1 MSKRPVNRP
10 VKRINCHL
18 YADTIPV
25 IDRFAE
31 VMGVTRAA
39 VIRDL
44 LDQAAPDITA
54 ITERL
59 ATLKSASD
67 PSLVAR
73 AEAIAKTLDANVK
86 KGVSLL

>member
-1 MSKRPVNRP
+1 MTKRP

-18 YADTIPV
+18 YEDTLPT

-31 VMGVTRAA
+31 LMGVTRAA

-44 LDQAAPDITA
+44 LDQSKPTIDAMI
-54 ITERL
+54 ERL
-59 ATLKSASD
+59 AVLKESSD
-67 PSLVAR
+67 PSLLAR
-73 AEAIAKTLDANVK
+73 AEHIAEKLDATVK

>member
-1 MSKRPVNRP
+1 MSERTI
-10 VKRINCHL
+10 KRINCHL
-18 YADTIPV
+18 YEDTLPV

-39 VIRDL
+39 VIRDM
-44 LDQAAPDITA
+44 LDKAAPDIQA

-59 ATLKSASD
+59 EAIKGSPAD
-67 PSLVAR
+67 PSLLTK
-73 AEAIAKTLDANVK
+73 AEHIAKALDANIK

>member
-1 MSKRPVNRP
+1 MSTSNQRP

-18 YADTIPV
+18 YEDTLPV

-44 LDQAAPDITA
+44 LDQAKPTLEVMID
-54 ITERL
+54 RL
-59 ATLKSASD
+59 SALRDSPD
-67 PSLVAR
+67 PSVIAR
-73 AEAIAKTLDANVK
+73 AEHIANTLDANVK

>member
-1 MSKRPVNRP
+1 MSNRP
-10 VKRINCHL
+10 IKRINCHL
-18 YADTIPV
+18 YEDTLSV

-39 VIRDL
+39 AIRDL
-44 LDQAAPDITA
+44 LDQAQPTLEDMV
-54 ITERL
+54 ERL
-59 ATLKSASD
+59 SILKSTSD

>member
-1 MSKRPVNRP
+1 MSKRPI
-10 VKRINCHL
+10 KRINCHL
-18 YADTIPV
+18 YEDTVHV
-25 IDRFAE
+25 IDQFAE

-39 VIRDL
+39 AIRDL
-44 LDQAAPDITA
+44 LDEAQPTLEVMI
-54 ITERL
+54 ERL
-59 ATLKSASD
+59 SALKRTSD